1 MTGGSAGE
9 ERGSTMDEAALREKV
24 GQLLSE
30 VHSLPGV
37 SVKAAA
43 GPERPPAAG
52 GSAMRREMAALE
64 DSLDHVRLA
73 IKYMVFDL
81 EATKRENRLLR
92 EMLGDA

>member
-9 ERGSTMDEAALREKV
+9 ERGSTMDEAALRAKV

-43 GPERPPAAG
+43 ERPPAG

-73 IKYMVFDL
+73 IKYLVFDL